1 MPCFDVAS
9 EVDLHELANAVDQSN
24 RELAQRFDFRDTG
37 AKFELDEHTVTLH
50 AQVEF
55 QLKQML
61 EVLKL
66 KLGKRGIDVTCLD
79 VKDAETNLAAA
90 RQQGRAAP
98 RHRSRDGQEDLEA
111 HEGFEAQ
118 GAKRD
123 SGREGAHHRQA
134 ARRSASR
141 NRAAEE
147 DAIRP
152 AATVRKFSRLAD
164 RRDSESVTIERHP

>member
-61 EVLKL
+61 EVLKV

-90 RQQGRAAP
+90 RQQVAL
-98 RHRSRDGQEDLEA
+98 RHGIDHETGKKISKLMKDSKLKVQSAIQGEKVRITGKQRDDL
-111 HEGFEAQ
+111 
-118 GAKRD
+118 
-123 SGREGAHHRQA
+123 QA
-134 ARRSASR
+134 AIALLKKTQF
-141 NRAAEE
+141 
-147 DAIRP
+147 DRP
-152 AATVRKFSRLAD
+152 LQFGNFR
-164 RRDSESVTIERHP
+164 E

>member
-61 EVLKL
+61 EVLKV

-90 RQQGRAAP
+90 RQQVAL
-98 RHRSRDGQEDLEA
+98 RHGIDHETGKKISKLMKDSKLKVQSTIQGEKVRITGKQRDDL
-111 HEGFEAQ
+111 
-118 GAKRD
+118 
-123 SGREGAHHRQA
+123 QA
-134 ARRSASR
+134 AIALLKKTQF
-141 NRAAEE
+141 
-147 DAIRP
+147 DRP
-152 AATVRKFSRLAD
+152 LQFGNFR
-164 RRDSESVTIERHP
+164 E

>member
-90 RQQGRAAP
+90 RQQVAL
-98 RHRSRDGQEDLEA
+98 RHGIDHETGKKISKLMKDSKLKVQSAIQGEKVRITGKQRDDL
-111 HEGFEAQ
+111 
-118 GAKRD
+118 
-123 SGREGAHHRQA
+123 QA
-134 ARRSASR
+134 AIALLKKTQF
-141 NRAAEE
+141 
-147 DAIRP
+147 DRP
-152 AATVRKFSRLAD
+152 LQFGNFR
-164 RRDSESVTIERHP
+164 E

>member
-9 EVDLHELANAVDQSN
+9 EVDLHELANSVDQSN

-61 EVLKL
+61 EVLKV

-90 RQQGRAAP
+90 RQQVAL
-98 RHRSRDGQEDLEA
+98 RHGIDHETGKKISKLMKDSKLKVQSAIQGEKVRITGKQRDDL
-111 HEGFEAQ
+111 
-118 GAKRD
+118 
-123 SGREGAHHRQA
+123 QA
-134 ARRSASR
+134 AIALLKKTQF
-141 NRAAEE
+141 
-147 DAIRP
+147 DRP
-152 AATVRKFSRLAD
+152 LQFENF
-164 RRDSESVTIERHP
+164 RD

>member
-61 EVLKL
+61 EVLKV

-90 RQQGRAAP
+90 RQQVAL
-98 RHRSRDGQEDLEA
+98 RHGIDHETGKKISKLMKDSKLKVQSTIQGEKVRITGKQRDDL
-111 HEGFEAQ
+111 
-118 GAKRD
+118 
-123 SGREGAHHRQA
+123 QA
-134 ARRSASR
+134 AIALLKKTQFDLPLQFVNFR
-141 NRAAEE
+141 E
-147 DAIRP
+147 
-152 AATVRKFSRLAD
+152 
-164 RRDSESVTIERHP
+164 

>member
-61 EVLKL
+61 EVLKV
-66 KLGKRGIDVTCLD
+66 KLGKRGIAVTCLD

-90 RQQGRAAP
+90 RQQVAL
-98 RHRSRDGQEDLEA
+98 RHGIDHETGKKISKLMKDSKLKVQSAIQGEKVRITGKQRDDL
-111 HEGFEAQ
+111 
-118 GAKRD
+118 
-123 SGREGAHHRQA
+123 QA
-134 ARRSASR
+134 AIALLKKTQF
-141 NRAAEE
+141 
-147 DAIRP
+147 DRP
-152 AATVRKFSRLAD
+152 LQFGNF
-164 RRDSESVTIERHP
+164 RD

>member
-90 RQQGRAAP
+90 RQQVAL
-98 RHRSRDGQEDLEA
+98 RHGIDHETGKKISKLMKDSKLKVQSAIQGEKVRITGKQRDDL
-111 HEGFEAQ
+111 
-118 GAKRD
+118 
-123 SGREGAHHRQA
+123 QA
-134 ARRSASR
+134 AIALLKKTQF
-141 NRAAEE
+141 
-147 DAIRP
+147 DRP
-152 AATVRKFSRLAD
+152 LQFGNF
-164 RRDSESVTIERHP
+164 RD

>member
-90 RQQGRAAP
+90 RQQVAL
-98 RHRSRDGQEDLEA
+98 RHGIDHETGKKISKLMKDSKLKVQSAIQGEKVRITGKQRDDL
-111 HEGFEAQ
+111 
-118 GAKRD
+118 
-123 SGREGAHHRQA
+123 QA
-134 ARRSASR
+134 AIALLKRTQF
-141 NRAAEE
+141 
-147 DAIRP
+147 DRP
-152 AATVRKFSRLAD
+152 LQFGKF
-164 RRDSESVTIERHP
+164 RD

>member
-61 EVLKL
+61 EVLKV

-90 RQQGRAAP
+90 RQQVAL
-98 RHRSRDGQEDLEA
+98 RHGIDHETGKKISKLMKDSKLKVQSAIQGEKVRITGKQRDDL
-111 HEGFEAQ
+111 
-118 GAKRD
+118 
-123 SGREGAHHRQA
+123 QA
-134 ARRSASR
+134 AIALLKKTQF
-141 NRAAEE
+141 
-147 DAIRP
+147 DRP
-152 AATVRKFSRLAD
+152 LQFGNF
-164 RRDSESVTIERHP
+164 RD